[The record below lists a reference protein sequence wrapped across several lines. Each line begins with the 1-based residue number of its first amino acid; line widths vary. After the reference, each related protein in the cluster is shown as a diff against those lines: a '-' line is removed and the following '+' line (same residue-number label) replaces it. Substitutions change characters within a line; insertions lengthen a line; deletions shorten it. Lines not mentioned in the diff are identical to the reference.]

1 MSKEY
6 DCSCWWHYPNEHHK
20 HKNGK
25 WKCVDDYE
33 CIRDLVDERATT
45 SGYEL
50 PSPITSE
57 MVYTIPCGIVRHVH
71 SAATPSGKTLRHTLN
86 VV

>member
-6 DCSCWWHYPNEHHK
+6 DCSCWRHYPNEHHK

-45 SGYEL
+45 SGYNCCTHCRKKDTRIWIKIEL
-50 PSPITSE
+50 GRKHQDQKDK
-57 MVYTIPCGIVRHVH
+57 Y
-71 SAATPSGKTLRHTLN
+71 
-86 VV
+86 